1 MDDAFGGSAFSET
14 YKRDRFLEWYKSGR
28 PYATEL
34 SLQIPLDD
42 AGRRP
47 SKLTLQRWIL
57 EWKEQAKKLD
67 DEFDSGF
74 IESVVAKKVEMLRRH
89 ANSGKEIQELS
100 LTYLREH
107 ANELTPHAAVRLLQL
122 GVEIE
127 RQSVG
132 IPQALE
138 KMSKLDD
145 KALLSEI
152 TAILQDSNV
161 TIEAIESLQDDE

>member
-1 MDDAFGGSAFSET
+1 
-14 YKRDRFLEWYKSGR
+14 
-28 PYATEL
+28 
-34 SLQIPLDD
+34 
-42 AGRRP
+42 
-47 SKLTLQRWIL
+47 L
-57 EWKEQAKKLD
+57 EWKDQAAILD
-67 DEFDSGF
+67 AEMEHGI
-74 IESVVAKKVEMLRRH
+74 IEAVVAEKVEMLRRH